1 MGKMENHKE
10 LLIKALEKNLG
21 LVTQSCKEVR
31 VDRQTHYRYMRED
44 PEYKRRV
51 DEINEITIDF
61 VERKLFEKIE
71 EGEEKCILFFMKYKG
86 KDRGYTDRQEI
97 DITTNGKIKIQF
109 GKEDDEEEDNNLLN
123 G

>member
-1 MGKMENHKE
+1 MGKMEKHKE

-51 DEINEITIDF
+51 DEINEITI
-61 VERKLFEKIE
+61 RKGF
-71 EGEEKCILFFMKYKG
+71 GNKG
-86 KDRGYTDRQEI
+86 
-97 DITTNGKIKIQF
+97 
-109 GKEDDEEEDNNLLN
+109 
-123 G
+123 

>member
-1 MGKMENHKE
+1 MGKMEKHKE
-10 LLIKALEKNLG
+10 LLIKSLEKNLG

-61 VERKLFEKIE
+61 VERKLFDKIS
-71 EGEEKCILFFMKYKG
+71 EGEERSILFFMKYKG

-97 DITTNGKIKIQF
+97 DITSNGKIKIQF
-109 GKEDDEEEDNNLLN
+109 GKDDDEEEDNLLN